1 MIARSLKGLCWTKCP
16 LLLLFFFYGRQVFG
30 PDLFFSG
37 SVKAIVRWLVASV
50 VHHVDELDRKAI
62 ELRLGLQ
69 LLQLMIYGLLFLFKM
84 LKTFIFEESL
94 LVIQK
99 FIEITLIHII
109 VGPF

>member
-1 MIARSLKGLCWTKCP
+1 M
-16 LLLLFFFYGRQVFG
+16 
-30 PDLFFSG
+30 
-37 SVKAIVRWLVASV
+37 RWLVASV